1 LWCGSARLALCQ
13 WRERASAPDAQACFC
28 CAQLVIAFV
37 ISAVIEPMP
46 MPLPPKKA
54 N

>member
-1 LWCGSARLALCQ
+1 MRV
-13 WRERASAPDAQACFC
+13 SAPLRVS
-28 CAQLVIAFV
+28 AQLVIAFV
-37 ISAVIEPMP
+37 ISAVIEPLP